1 MAGVYY
7 KHSMAIGTYTAESI
21 DSVFSEEKTREGGLS
36 KAEAEKRL
44 ALNGQNVISA
54 HAVSWF
60 ALLIRQVKSPF
71 IYILFCAALAAIF
84 LGEISDGMII
94 IVFVLINTFIS
105 FFQEYHSARSL
116 ALLKKFINPRARV
129 RRDGVDGMVD
139 AALLVPGDVIIVETG
154 DIIPADIRFIEVRG
168 LSINESA
175 LTGESVPAIK
185 TSDALKFEATS
196 FNEATNRGF
205 SGTTVTGG
213 RGVGIVIETGPRTEI
228 GKITTLTVET
238 EHVSEFERSIGMFSK
253 FILKMVTVILV
264 VLILAN
270 VIIKGTSSIL
280 DLLLFAV
287 ALAISVIPEALPVVT
302 TLSLSK
308 GALMLAKNHVV
319 VKRLSAVE
327 DLGSIQVLCTDKTGT
342 LTENVLG
349 VSSILAVDEMK
360 TLHYGALAGNEEMKG
375 DTDPTDAFDLALFKK
390 LTKPERDSLSAWKRI
405 FSIPFDPNRRRTSV
419 VVEKDGTRELIVRG
433 APETILSLSTIT
445 KDEAAKIHEWVLR
458 EGEAGRRT
466 IAIAT
471 GPCQKP
477 EQCEKEEKKLIFLG
491 CISFVD
497 PVKNTSKAAI
507 LDARRLGVRLVI
519 LTGDGPEVAGTV
531 ATEVGITKDK
541 KEVITETEFLALP
554 PEQQSA
560 AALRYN
566 VFARM
571 SPAGKY
577 RVIEILSKDMV
588 VGYMGD
594 GINDAPALKMAS
606 VGLVVANAADI
617 AREAADV
624 VLLNRSLHV
633 IIEGIESGRSVFEN
647 TVKYLKT
654 TLISSFGNFYTVAI
668 AQLMMPFLPML
679 PIQLLLLNLLTD
691 YPMIAIAT
699 DSVEFKDIKKPH
711 RYNVRDIV
719 LFAIVLGIVSTIFD
733 FIYFVMFKDAPPA
746 VLQTNWFI
754 GSVLTELVLLY
765 SIRTRVPFWKA
776 KAPSKVLNIL
786 SLMAAAL
793 ALILPFTGVGYRYF
807 KFVPPTWSALLS
819 IFAVVV
825 VYFVTSEIVKL
836 AYYRFWNHTA
846 DDTPRR
852 VKKLHHTASA

>member
-1 MAGVYY
+1 
-7 KHSMAIGTYTAESI
+7 MAIGTYTTDSI
-21 DSVFSEEKTREGGLS
+21 DAVFSEEKTREGGLS

-44 ALNGQNVISA
+44 ALHGNNVISA
-54 HAVSWF
+54 HPVSWF

-71 IYILFCAALAAIF
+71 IYILFAAALAAIF

-129 RRDGVDGMVD
+129 RRDGADSMID

-175 LTGESVPAIK
+175 LTGESVPAVK
-185 TSDALKFEATS
+185 TSEGLKSEARA

-213 RGVGIVIETGPRTEI
+213 RGVGIVVETGSRTEI

-238 EHVSEFERSIGMFSK
+238 EHVSEFEHSIGMFSK

-270 VIIKGTSSIL
+270 VIIKGTSSVL

-349 VSSILAVDEMK
+349 VSSILAADEMK

-375 DTDPTDAFDLALFKK
+375 DTDPTDAFDLALYKK
-390 LTKPERDSLSAWKRI
+390 LTKPERDSLMAWKRV

-433 APETILSLSTIT
+433 APETILSLSTIG
-445 KDEAAKIHEWVLR
+445 KDEAAKIHEWVMR

-466 IAIAT
+466 IAIAI

-477 EQCEKEEKKLIFLG
+477 ENAEKEEKKLTFLG

-497 PVKNTSKAAI
+497 PVKTTSTAAI

-541 KEVITETEFLALP
+541 KEVITEAEFLALP
-554 PEQQSA
+554 PEQQSTA
-560 AALRYN
+560 VLRFN

-577 RVIEILSKDMV
+577 RVIEILSKDFV

-606 VGLVVANAADI
+606 VGLVVSNAADI

-633 IIEGIESGRSVFEN
+633 IIEGIQSGRAVFEN

-699 DSVEFKDIKKPH
+699 DSVEFNDIKKPH

-733 FIYFVMFKDAPPA
+733 FIYFVMFKDALPA

-793 ALILPFTGVGYRYF
+793 ALILPFTGVGYHYF
-807 KFVPPTWSALLS
+807 KFVPPTLNALLS
-819 IFAVVV
+819 ILAVVV

-836 AYYRFWNHTA
+836 AYYRFWNHS
-846 DDTPRR
+846 TPYPKQHSKSARQ
-852 VKKLHHTASA
+852 HSHT